1 MTCADIT
8 RAART
13 LFVSPHLDDAVFGC
27 GARIASCSEAVVVTI
42 FAGRPVPDS
51 ALTPWDAEC
60 GFRAGDDVVG
70 IRRDEDRQAC
80 KVLHARPIWL
90 DYRDDQYGHSPELG
104 ALTASLDALVATQ
117 NPESVYIPLGLFHSD
132 HRRASDAGL
141 ALIGSGPRDGWYAY
155 EDAIY
160 RRIPGEVE
168 SRIATLRRRGYALV
182 RLDFPTDAAAQAR
195 KAQAVARYRSQLT
208 ALSKRP
214 ALSDTQAPET
224 YWRIAHA

>member
-1 MTCADIT
+1 MIRADIT

-80 KVLHARPIWL
+80 GLLHARPIWL
-90 DYRDDQYGHSPELG
+90 DYRDDQYGDNSDVRT
-104 ALTASLDALVATQ
+104 LTASLDALVATQ
-117 NPESVYIPLGLFHSD
+117 RPDSVYIPLGLFHAD
-132 HRRASDAGL
+132 HRRASDAAL
-141 ALIGSGPRDGWYAY
+141 ALIGSNRRDGWYAY

-168 SRIATLRRRGYALV
+168 SRIATLRRRGYGLV
-182 RLDFPTDAAAQAR
+182 RRDFPADAATQAR
-195 KAQAVARYRSQLT
+195 KVQAVARYRSQLT
-208 ALSKRP
+208 ALSRRP

>member
-1 MTCADIT
+1 MTRADIT

-27 GARIASCSEAVVVTI
+27 GALIASCSEAVVVTL

-51 ALTPWDAEC
+51 PLTPWDAEC

-80 KVLHARPIWL
+80 GLLHARPIWL
-90 DYRDDQYGHSPELG
+90 DYGDDQYGHSPEVG

-117 NPESVYIPLGLFHSD
+117 KPESVYIPLGLFHAD
-132 HRRASDAGL
+132 HRRACDAAL
-141 ALIGSGPRDGWYAY
+141 ALIGSGPGHVWYAY

-168 SRIATLRRRGYALV
+168 SRIATLRRRGHALV
-182 RLDFPTDAAAQAR
+182 RWDFPTDAAAHAR
-195 KAQAVARYRSQLT
+195 KAEAVARYRSQLT
-208 ALSKRP
+208 ALSTRP